1 MGMNL
6 PPSLNIEYILYRLYE
21 LVSTVPPGQGGA
33 LGVGVFLIEAI
44 IILGITLSMIL
55 LVMVVYVRIRLVQ
68 VEHHGFHAK
77 EEAEHLQQH
86 EEAAVAKNPR
96 WEMIQ
101 GLASS
106 PNDSDWR
113 RAILEADIMLAA
125 LLTERGY
132 VGETLGEQLKSANP
146 QQFTTINLAWE
157 AHRMRNAIAHLGEAF
172 PLTERDVQ
180 VTMNNYQRVFEE
192 FDYI

>member
-1 MGMNL
+1 MY
-6 PPSLNIEYILYRLYE
+6 PSLNVEYILYRIYE
-21 LVSTVPPGQGGA
+21 MLTSLPVSPSGVPGFLLLVIETVA
-33 LGVGVFLIEAI
+33 
-44 IILGITLSMIL
+44 ILGTMAAIVLIIMT
-55 LVMVVYVRIRLVQ
+55 VYVRIRLVQ
-68 VEHHGFHAK
+68 VEHHGFHVR
-77 EEAEHLQQH
+77 EEAEHAQH
-86 EEAAVAKNPR
+86 HQEAQVAKNPR

-132 VGETLGEQLKSANP
+132 AGDTLGEQLKGANP

-172 PLTERDVQ
+172 PLTARDV
-180 VTMNNYQRVFEE
+180 NNTINQYQRVFEE